1 MENVKSIQRWI
12 QIVSMWNV
20 SLILY
25 TSYFVKYCGK
35 ILLEIVPLSLM
46 PCLGADTNVQENVPP
61 AFYSQVSKFL
71 AMSTCICI
79 VFLSPIVKED
89 GMRSAITI
97 TILKHCKIINRHV
110 GQKCAGK
117 FLFSCIFTSLPTFT
131 FSLSLNHLIYFS
143 LCIYYPKWKPRE
155 NQARSKNP

>member
-1 MENVKSIQRWI
+1 MENLKSVHALI
-12 QIVSMWNV
+12 QIISMWNF

-25 TSYFVKYCGK
+25 TSYVIEYCGK
-35 ILLEIVPLSLM
+35 SLLEIVALSLM
-46 PCLGADTNVQENVPP
+46 PCLWVDKNVQESVPP
-61 AFYSQVSKFL
+61 ACYTQVSKFL

-79 VFLSPIVKED
+79 VFLSTIVKED

-97 TILKHCKIINRHV
+97 TILKHWKIINRHAR
-110 GQKCAGK
+110 QKCAGK

-143 LCIYYPKWKPRE
+143 LCIYFPKWKPRE
-155 NQARSKNP
+155 NQAK